1 MKKYH
6 LYLWII
12 ALVGLMTSCSQ
23 DETDALPTDTN
34 ANRVT
39 LTASLPAD
47 FVQPQL
53 KSRALPAAPTDH
65 KLRCILE
72 VWDTEDTPALK
83 IRQEICPSAGDAE
96 IDFSFDLATAGT
108 YKALLWAD
116 YIPANQEKSSQ
127 EIAGLAGVD
136 SYGNKYYTTTN
147 GLKEVEISITLPIYP
162 EEGDAFFASAE
173 FTKAEKALTIP
184 TVTLT
189 RPFMKLTIAEK
200 NAERFASC
208 KHVIVHFNTL
218 YKFDVA
224 TGNATG
230 IKNYGLPAA
239 NGHRNYGNDITI
251 GGQTCETLICLYLF
265 ANAEDGTMG
274 DIKLEFASSDPDKSL
289 PTVTIPAGIPLKR
302 NYCVNAAGNLIGE
315 PSSSTVNMTVDIDSD
330 WTTPGVDYDVNALV
344 WDGTTISK
352 PADYNSGS
360 PGEVS
365 ITTAA
370 ELAWL
375 AQQSE
380 TFVNY
385 TFKLTADIDLNNYEW
400 TPIGSKFT
408 FNGTFDGQN
417 HTVSNL
423 KCTNSKK
430 GGLFAEII
438 NATVKDVTVS
448 GSVSFNTDNESSILG
463 GIVAHVKDNST
474 ITGCTNR
481 CSISTTG
488 DGNQGRVGGIAG
500 YVANQ
505 GNNCNFTISSNTNT
519 GNVSTNGHESSS
531 FGGIIGA
538 ATAINS
544 SSITLTGNSYN
555 GGTPSDVCIGYC
567 VINTSTITI
576 DGTGATNRK
585 PYPVPKSGRTG
596 TR

>member
-53 KSRALPAAPTDH
+53 KSRALPAAPTAH

-585 PYPVPKSGRTG
+585 PYPVPKS
-596 TR
+596 

>member
-1 MKKYH
+1 M
-6 LYLWII
+6 
-12 ALVGLMTSCSQ
+12 
-23 DETDALPTDTN
+23 
-34 ANRVT
+34 
-39 LTASLPAD
+39 
-47 FVQPQL
+47 
-53 KSRALPAAPTDH
+53 
-65 KLRCILE
+65 
-72 VWDTEDTPALK
+72 
-83 IRQEICPSAGDAE
+83 
-96 IDFSFDLATAGT
+96 
-108 YKALLWAD
+108 
-116 YIPANQEKSSQ
+116 
-127 EIAGLAGVD
+127 
-136 SYGNKYYTTTN
+136 
-147 GLKEVEISITLPIYP
+147 
-162 EEGDAFFASAE
+162 
-173 FTKAEKALTIP
+173 
-184 TVTLT
+184 
-189 RPFMKLTIAEK
+189 
-200 NAERFASC
+200 
-208 KHVIVHFNTL
+208 
-218 YKFDVA
+218 
-224 TGNATG
+224 
-230 IKNYGLPAA
+230 
-239 NGHRNYGNDITI
+239 
-251 GGQTCETLICLYLF
+251 LF
-265 ANAEDGTMG
+265 R
-274 DIKLEFASSDPDKSL
+274 S
-289 PTVTIPAGIPLKR
+289 
-302 NYCVNAAGNLIGE
+302 
-315 PSSSTVNMTVDIDSD
+315 
-330 WTTPGVDYDVNALV
+330 
-344 WDGTTISK
+344 
-352 PADYNSGS
+352 ADYNSGS

-585 PYPVPKSGRTG
+585 PYPVPKS
-596 TR
+596 

>member
-585 PYPVPKSGRTG
+585 PYPVPHLKY
-596 TR
+596 

>member
-34 ANRVT
+34 AYRVT

-585 PYPVPKSGRTG
+585 PYPVPKS
-596 TR
+596 

>member
-6 LYLWII
+6 LYLRII

-585 PYPVPKSGRTG
+585 PYPVPKS
-596 TR
+596 

>member
-585 PYPVPKSGRTG
+585 PYPVPKS
-596 TR
+596 